1 MIELGCIDCKAF
13 LCPKCFALAH
23 NGHRMLD
30 LEIAYN
36 ESFKHCQKEMFE
48 IQDILLPQLRQNLQI
63 KQESVTTVK
72 KQIKE
77 IRSSMR
83 KRADE
88 IIKAIETIFN
98 DNNSM
103 LERIEKSVLGH
114 MDREKEE
121 TEDYISYLEEL
132 SENLNKGLS
141 SEKASDLITFYW
153 KINKTPRKAIPE
165 NRQAML
171 PKFQEGKMNTVELE
185 KQFGKINMTLEE
197 SEEALKISKAEKIYT
212 DDTGR
217 CNLQLSKQTVKV
229 RNIDLSVFRSIFH
242 ITRMKSGNFW
252 ASDSEG
258 NLNQFDPKGKLGK
271 QITTGRSS
279 YGYHA
284 VTNEGE
290 LLYAEREKKAVFRL
304 STDMMEKKII
314 DTMCWVPQSI
324 YTSKISGDILVG
336 MGHESDW
343 EVCKLT
349 RFSTE
354 GIKFQDIQK
363 NEKGENLFK
372 STHYITEN
380 INGDICTSDT
390 RGEKVVVVT
399 KSGKHRFS
407 YDGHQAQLEFQPC
420 GICTDVLGH
429 ILVCNGFYGFCSRF
443 FSIHLMNKDGRFL
456 GFILRPQKCPGAP
469 NTLCI
474 DGEKNL
480 WLGTEDNSSVLVYKY
495 LENKDK

>member
-1 MIELGCIDCKAF
+1 
-13 LCPKCFALAH
+13 
-23 NGHRMLD
+23 
-30 LEIAYN
+30 
-36 ESFKHCQKEMFE
+36 MFE
-48 IQDILLPQLRQNLQI
+48 IRDILFLPQMRQTLQI

-72 KQIKE
+72 KQIQE

-83 KRADE
+83 KRTDE

-98 DNNSM
+98 KNNSM
-103 LERIEKSVLGH
+103 LDRIEKSVLGH
-114 MDREKEE
+114 MVKEE
-121 TEDYISYLEEL
+121 EGTEDYISYLKEL
-132 SENLNKGLS
+132 SDSLNKGLS
-141 SEKASDLITFYW
+141 SEKASNLITFYW
-153 KINKTPRKAIPE
+153 EINRTSRKATPE
-165 NRQAML
+165 GRQALL
-171 PKFQEGKMNTVELE
+171 PKFQEGTINIAELE
-185 KQFGKINMTLEE
+185 KQFGKINMALEKT
-197 SEEALKISKAEKIYT
+197 EEARKIPKAEKMCT

-217 CNLQLSKQTVKV
+217 CNLQRSKQTLRV
-229 RNIDLSVFRSIFH
+229 RNIDLSVFKDIFH

-252 ASDSEG
+252 ASDWVG
-258 NLNQFDPKGKLGK
+258 NLIEFDSKGKLQK

-304 STDMMEKKII
+304 SNDMIEKKII

-324 YTSKISGDILVG
+324 YTSKMNGDILVG
-336 MGHESDW
+336 MGHESDE

-456 GFILRPQKCPGAP
+456 GFILGPQLCPAAP

-474 DGEKNL
+474 DETHNL

-495 LENKDK
+495 LENKDKS